1 MRLTISLIIIL
12 LAGTLSCSKEDDQ
25 YKIYDGFNIF
35 LLKDENMTVNKASEQ
50 EISKLELQI
59 RPWVSSDDIEYYDY
73 STHILYLNHELIISD
88 NTAWDISVYGKPFVV
103 IVNGERQY
111 LGAIWPGFS
120 SSIFFGPV
128 INVAPRVYPDD
139 IIHISFEQYSFQQSQ
154 DLRENDEIRYALINT
169 SKYHAGIECTVD
181 TIEIIDNN
189 QENNTCTLKYTY
201 TIRNDDIFNLFIFD
215 PDKMGSGLF
224 HYFTNGVYLRNENNL
239 YQSTTGHTSPDPWN
253 SWELNWLSLILSG
266 DSITKTLIKTGYPFI
281 PSGSYDCYFRFPT
294 LSHQLSK
301 EERILPDGRIWIGK
315 LHVMKSFDIQFKKSN
330 ENLTL
335 AKLH

>member
-12 LAGTLSCSKEDDQ
+12 LVGTFSCSKEDDQ

-35 LLKDENMTVNKASEQ
+35 LLKDENMTAHKASEQ
-50 EISKLELQI
+50 ELSSLELQV
-59 RPWVSSDDIEYYDY
+59 RPWISSNDIEYYDY
-73 STHILYLNHELIISD
+73 STHIVYLKNEFKIYDNSIS
-88 NTAWDISVYGKPFVV
+88 DISVFGKPFVV

-111 LGAIWPGFS
+111 LGAIWPGLS

-139 IIHISFEQYSFQQSQ
+139 IIHISLEQYSFQQSQ
-154 DLRENDEIRYALINT
+154 DLRENDEIRDALINT
-169 SKYHAGIECTVD
+169 SKYHAGLECTVD
-181 TIEIIDNN
+181 TIEILDNN

-201 TIRNDDIFNLFIFD
+201 TIRNNDIFNLFIFD

-315 LHVMKSFDIQFKKSN
+315 LHVMKSFDIQFIKSN
-330 ENLTL
+330 ENLT
-335 AKLH
+335 APQK

>member
-12 LAGTLSCSKEDDQ
+12 FIGTLSCSKEDDQ
-25 YKIYDGFNIF
+25 YKIYDGFNIY
-35 LLKDENMTVNKASEQ
+35 LLKDENVTAYKTSEQ
-50 EISKLELQI
+50 EISNLELQI

-73 STHILYLNHELIISD
+73 STHILYLNHELLISD
-88 NTAWDISVYGKPFVV
+88 NAASDISVYGKPFVV

-120 SSIFFGPV
+120 SSMFFGPV

-139 IIHISFEQYSFQQSQ
+139 IIHISLEQYSFQQSQ

-169 SKYHAGIECTVD
+169 SKYHAGLECTVD
-181 TIEIIDNN
+181 TIEILDNN

-201 TIRNDDIFNLFIFD
+201 TIRNNDIFNLLIFD

-266 DSITKTLIKTGYPFI
+266 DSITKTVIKTGYPFI

-315 LHVMKSFDIQFKKSN
+315 LHVMKSFDIQF
-330 ENLTL
+330 
-335 AKLH
+335 

>member
-1 MRLTISLIIIL
+1 MRLTISIIIIL
-12 LAGTLSCSKEDDQ
+12 LIGTLSCSKEDDQ

-35 LLKDENMTVNKASEQ
+35 LLKDENVTAHKASEQ
-50 EISKLELQI
+50 EISNLELQI

-111 LGAIWPGFS
+111 LGAIWPGLS
-120 SSIFFGPV
+120 SSMFFGPV

-139 IIHISFEQYSFQQSQ
+139 IIHISLEQYSFQQSQ

-169 SKYHAGIECTVD
+169 SKYHAGLKCTVD
-181 TIEIIDNN
+181 TIEILENN

-201 TIRNDDIFNLFIFD
+201 SIKNNDVLNLYVFD
-215 PDKMGSGLF
+215 PEKMGNGLF
-224 HYFTNGVYLRNENNL
+224 HFYTNGVYFRDENNL
-239 YQSTTGHTSPDPWN
+239 YQSTTGGTSPDPWN
-253 SWELNWLSLILSG
+253 SWELNWLSLMLSG
-266 DSITKTLIKTGYPFI
+266 DSITKTVIKTGYPFI
-281 PSGSYDCYFRFPT
+281 PLGSYDCYFRFPS
-294 LSHQLSK
+294 LSHQLTK
-301 EERILPDGRIWIGK
+301 EERVLPDGRIWIGE

-330 ENLTL
+330 ENLIE
-335 AKLH
+335 